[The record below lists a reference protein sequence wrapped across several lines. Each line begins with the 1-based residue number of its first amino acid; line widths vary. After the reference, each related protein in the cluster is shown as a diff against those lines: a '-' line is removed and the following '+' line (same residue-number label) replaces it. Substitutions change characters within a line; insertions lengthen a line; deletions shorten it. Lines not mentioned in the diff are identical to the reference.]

1 MSRYQLETRRVQ
13 CPYCWEEI
21 TLQLDASAGSQHYT
35 EDCHVCCQP
44 ILVHLM
50 VDEDTGRIEV
60 DVEPENG

>member
-1 MSRYQLETRRVQ
+1 MPRYELEVRPVQ

-21 TLQLDASAGSQHYT
+21 ELQLDPSAGDATYT

-44 ILVHLM
+44 IVVYLR

-60 DVEPENG
+60 DVEPENS